1 MSNNNDTG
9 ASIVGCLL
17 SIYAIVS
24 QIMSVVFFVQYC
36 KGDDSLVEIIFID
49 SVLSELKGIL
59 WIFFIW

>member
-1 MSNNNDTG
+1 MSYNNVG
-9 ASIVGCLL
+9 SSIVGCLL

-36 KGDDSLVEIIFID
+36 KADDSLVEIIFID

-59 WIFFIW
+59 WIFFI